1 MEVAAHTVVPV
12 NETSQ
17 PAAARFAARGL
28 ADRVGFTETDS
39 YRVGLVATELATN
52 LVKHARAGE
61 VLLRAACDDSGPEL
75 ELLAVDRGP
84 GMANVSASLVDGH
97 STTGSA
103 GIGLGAVRRL
113 SEEFDIHSCIP
124 HGTVVLARLRGR
136 SAARPPSTPFVVTG
150 VSVIKAGETECGDA
164 WSVERRPDE
173 VLALVADG
181 LGHGHFAAEAAAAAV
196 RTFRKH
202 VGDSCA
208 DTLAAVHQNLR
219 STRGAAAA
227 LAQISRSRRLLKFAG
242 VGNICATVLTDGL
255 MRHAV
260 SHNGT
265 LGHEARLFREY
276 VYPWPP
282 QALLVMHSDG
292 LDSHWS
298 LDRYPGLRHRHPALI
313 AGVLY
318 RDFNRG
324 RDDVTVVVGREAA

>member
-1 MEVAAHTVVPV
+1 VEVASHTVVPV
-12 NETSQ
+12 NEASQ

-28 ADRVGFTETDS
+28 ADRVGFTESDS

-61 VLLRAACDDSGPEL
+61 VLLRAAYADDGPEL

-84 GMANVSASLVDGH
+84 GMANISASLVDGH

-124 HGTVVLARLRGR
+124 HGTVVLACLRPR
-136 SAARPPSTPFVVTG
+136 NAAAPCPMPFVVAG

-164 WSVERRPDE
+164 WSVERRPDG
-173 VLALVADG
+173 VLVLVADG
-181 LGHGHFAAEAAAAAV
+181 LGHGHFAAEAATAAV
-196 RTFRKH
+196 QTFRQN

-208 DTLAAVHQNLR
+208 DALAAMHQNLR

-227 LAQISRSRRLLKFAG
+227 LAQIGRSRRLLKFAG
-242 VGNICATVLTDGL
+242 VGNICAAVLTDGL

-276 VYPWPP
+276 VYPWEP
-282 QALLVMHSDG
+282 QSLLVMHSDG
-292 LDSHWS
+292 LSSHWS
-298 LDRYPGLRHRHPALI
+298 LDRYPGLSNRHPALI

-318 RDFNRG
+318 RDFKRG
-324 RDDVTVVVGREAA
+324 HDDVTIVVGREAA